1 MCSRF
6 RSGALFAA
14 AVIAAVATRGPAGAA
29 VVASGPV
36 LRVCADPN
44 NLPFS
49 NARGQGFENRIARLV
64 ADAMGARL
72 AYTWHA
78 QRRGFIR
85 NTLAAGRCDAVAGTL
100 HRIDALDTTR
110 PYYRSTHV
118 FVTRMR
124 DGLVLRSMDDPRLT
138 RLRIGVHVIGDD
150 YASPPPLQALGRRGL
165 VRNVS
170 GYSLYGNYAEPD
182 PPARLVAAVAEGD
195 VDVAIVWGPLG
206 GYFSGRQPVPLRVTQ
221 VTPDADRVGVV
232 FAYDI
237 SMGVRKG
244 ERRLLRAVQDALDR
258 QRSSVDRI
266 LRSYGVPLKPM
277 GTAAGA
283 PKR

>member
-6 RSGALFAA
+6 LSAALIVVSVSVVFAGGAE
-14 AVIAAVATRGPAGAA
+14 R
-29 VVASGPV
+29 V

-49 NARGQGFENRIARLV
+49 NARGEGFENRIARLV
-64 ADAMGARL
+64 AGAIGARL
-72 AYTWHA
+72 DYTWYA

-85 NTLAAGRCDAVAGTL
+85 NTIGAGTCDAIIGIPHNLKAV
-100 HRIDALDTTR
+100 DTTR

-118 FVTRMR
+118 FVTRAR
-124 DGLVLRSMDDPRLT
+124 DGLTVRSMDDPRLA
-138 RLRIGVHVIGDD
+138 RLRIGVHVVGDD
-150 YASPPPLQALGRRGL
+150 YASLPPLQALGRRGL

-182 PPARLVAAVAEGD
+182 PPARLVEAVAKGD

-206 GYFSGRQPVPLRVTQ
+206 GYFAARQTVALQVTQ
-221 VTPDADRVGVV
+221 MANDTDGPGVP
-232 FAYDI
+232 FSYDI

-244 ERRLLRAVQDALDR
+244 DRQLRDALQDVLDR
-258 QRSSVDRI
+258 RQAEIESI
-266 LRSYGVPLKPM
+266 LRTYRIPLKPL
-277 GTAAGA
+277 AAHKGGA
-283 PKR
+283 

>member
-6 RSGALFAA
+6 LSAAL
-14 AVIAAVATRGPAGAA
+14 
-29 VVASGPV
+29 VVASVAVVLAAKAEPV

-49 NARGQGFENRIARLV
+49 NARGQGFENQIARLM
-64 ADAMGARL
+64 AGAMGARL
-72 AYTWHA
+72 DYTWHA

-85 NTLAAGRCDAVAGTL
+85 NALDAGACDVIVGVPHNLEAV
-100 HRIDALDTTR
+100 DTTR

-118 FVTRMR
+118 FVTRVR
-124 DGLVLRSMDDPRLT
+124 DSLRVQSMDDPRLA
-138 RLRIGVHVIGDD
+138 RLRIGVHVVGDD

-165 VRNVS
+165 VRNVA

-182 PPARLVAAVAEGD
+182 PPARLVEAVAKGD

-206 GYFSGRQPVPLRVTQ
+206 GYFAGRQTMPLQ
-221 VTPDADRVGVV
+221 VTAMARDTDGPNLP

-237 SMGVRKG
+237 AMGVRKG
-244 ERRLLRAVQDALDR
+244 DRRLRDALQHVLDARRAEIDR
-258 QRSSVDRI
+258 T
-266 LRSYGVPLKPM
+266 LRSYGVPLKPL
-277 GTAAGA
+277 AAPRAGA
-283 PKR
+283 

>member
-6 RSGALFAA
+6 LSVALILASASMVLARSSD
-14 AVIAAVATRGPAGAA
+14 R
-29 VVASGPV
+29 V

-49 NARGQGFENRIARLV
+49 NVRQEGFENRIARLM
-64 ADAMGARL
+64 ADAIGARL
-72 AYTWHA
+72 EYTWHA

-85 NTLAAGRCDAVAGTL
+85 NTLGAGACDAIIGL
-100 HRIDALDTTR
+100 PHRLEAVDTTR

-118 FVTRMR
+118 FVTRAR
-124 DGLVLRSMDDPRLT
+124 DRLTVQSMDDPRLAQ
-138 RLRIGVHVIGDD
+138 LRIGVHVVGDD
-150 YASPPPLQALGRRGL
+150 YASLPPLQALASRGL

-182 PPARLVAAVAEGD
+182 PPARLVEAVARGA

-206 GYFSGRQPVPLRVTQ
+206 SYFAARQAVPLQVTQ
-221 VTPDADRVGVV
+221 IANDTDGRGVS
-232 FAYDI
+232 FSYAI

-244 ERRLLRAVQDALDR
+244 DR
-258 QRSSVDRI
+258 QLRDTLQQVIDRRQPQIARI
-266 LRSYGVPLKPM
+266 LRTYRTPLKPLAA
-277 GTAAGA
+277 AAGGGA
-283 PKR
+283 

>member
-6 RSGALFAA
+6 LSAAL
-14 AVIAAVATRGPAGAA
+14 IVAGVWVVLSAG
-29 VVASGPV
+29 SERV

-49 NARGQGFENRIARLV
+49 NAREEGFENRIARVV
-64 ADAMGARL
+64 AGAIDARL
-72 AYTWHA
+72 DYTWYA
-78 QRRGFIR
+78 QRRGFVR
-85 NTLAAGRCDAVAGTL
+85 NTIGAGACDAILGVPHNL
-100 HRIDALDTTR
+100 EALDTTQ

-118 FVTRMR
+118 FVTRAR
-124 DGLVLRSMDDPRLT
+124 DGLAIRSMNDPRLA
-138 RLRIGVHVIGDD
+138 RLRIGVNVVGDD

-165 VRNVS
+165 VHNVS

-182 PPARLVAAVAEGD
+182 PPARVVEAVAKGD

-206 GYFSGRQPVPLRVTQ
+206 GYFASRQHVPLRVTEM
-221 VTPDADRVGVV
+221 TPDLDGAIP

-244 ERRLLRAVQDALDR
+244 DRRLRQTLQTVLDR
-258 QRSSVDRI
+258 HRAEVEGI
-266 LRSYGVPLKPM
+266 LRSYRVPLKRTPR
-277 GTAAGA
+277 AGV
-283 PKR
+283 

>member
-1 MCSRF
+1 MCSR
-6 RSGALFAA
+6 SLSATLLTLVLLLAPPAFAG
-14 AVIAAVATRGPAGAA
+14 R
-29 VVASGPV
+29 V

-49 NARGQGFENRIARLV
+49 NAREEGFENRIARLV
-64 ADAMGARL
+64 ASAMGARVD
-72 AYTWHA
+72 YTWFA

-85 NTLAAGRCDAVAGTL
+85 NTVGADTCDVVAGIPHNL
-100 HRIDALDTTR
+100 EALETTR

-118 FVTRMR
+118 FVTRAR
-124 DGLVLRSMDDPRLT
+124 DNLTVRSMDDPRLA
-138 RLRIGVHVIGDD
+138 RLRIGVHVVGDD

-182 PPARLVAAVAEGD
+182 PPARLVEAVAQGR

-206 GYFSGRQPVPLRVTQ
+206 GYFAPRQRVPLRVTEIARD
-221 VTPDADRVGVV
+221 TDDTGLS

-237 SMGVRKG
+237 AMGVRKG
-244 ERRLLRAVQDALDR
+244 DRRLRDTLQKVLDR
-258 QRSSVDRI
+258 RQGEVEAI
-266 LRSYGVPLKPM
+266 LREYHVPLKPPATQK
-277 GTAAGA
+277 GGA
-283 PKR
+283 

>member
-6 RSGALFAA
+6 LSTAL
-14 AVIAAVATRGPAGAA
+14 I
-29 VVASGPV
+29 VASVSVVFSNEAERV

-49 NARGQGFENRIARLV
+49 NAREEGFENRIARLV
-64 ADAMGARL
+64 AGALGMRL
-72 AYTWHA
+72 DYTWHA

-85 NTLAAGRCDAVAGTL
+85 NTLDAGTCDAIIGIPHDLEAV
-100 HRIDALDTTR
+100 DTTR

-118 FVTRMR
+118 FVSRAR
-124 DGLVLRSMDDPRLT
+124 DGLTVRSMDDPRLAQ
-138 RLRIGVHVIGDD
+138 LRIGVHVVGDD
-150 YASPPPLQALGRRGL
+150 YASLPPLQALGRRGL

-182 PPARLVAAVAEGD
+182 PPARLIEAVGSGE

-206 GYFSGRQPVPLRVTQ
+206 GYFAARQKTPLQVTQ
-221 VTPDADRVGVV
+221 MARDSDGPRLP
-232 FAYDI
+232 FSYDI

-244 ERRLLRAVQDALDR
+244 DRGLRQRLQDVLNRHQGEIESILRAY
-258 QRSSVDRI
+258 RI
-266 LRSYGVPLKPM
+266 PLKPLA
-277 GTAAGA
+277 AAGSGA
-283 PKR
+283 

>member
-6 RSGALFAA
+6 LRTLISPLGAALAVASVPVVFAA
-14 AVIAAVATRGPAGAA
+14 GPGR
-29 VVASGPV
+29 V

-49 NARGQGFENRIARLV
+49 NAREEGFENRIARLM
-64 ADAMGARL
+64 ASAIGARL
-72 AYTWHA
+72 DYTWYA

-85 NTLAAGRCDAVAGTL
+85 NSLAAGTCDVVIGIPHNL
-100 HRIDALDTTR
+100 DSLDTTR

-118 FVTRMR
+118 FLTRAR
-124 DGLVLRSMDDPRLT
+124 DGLTLRSIDDPRLG
-138 RLRIGVHVIGDD
+138 RLRIGVHVVGDD
-150 YASPPPLQALGRRGL
+150 YASLPPLQALGRRGL

-182 PPARLVAAVAEGD
+182 PPARLIDAVARGD

-206 GYFSGRQPVPLRVTQ
+206 GYFAARQAVPLQVTQ
-221 VTPDADRVGVV
+221 MANDTDGPGVP
-232 FAYDI
+232 FSYDI

-244 ERRLLRAVQDALDR
+244 DRWLRQTLQDVLDRHRAEIDGILRAYR
-258 QRSSVDRI
+258 
-266 LRSYGVPLKPM
+266 VPLRPR
-277 GTAAGA
+277 AGA
-283 PKR
+283 

>member
-6 RSGALFAA
+6 LSAAL
-14 AVIAAVATRGPAGAA
+14 I
-29 VVASGPV
+29 VASVSVMVFATGTERV

-49 NARGQGFENRIARLV
+49 NAREEGFENRIARLV
-64 ADAMGARL
+64 AGAIGARL
-72 AYTWHA
+72 DYTWYA

-85 NTLAAGRCDAVAGTL
+85 NTLGAGTCDAIIGIPHNLEAVE
-100 HRIDALDTTR
+100 TTR

-118 FVTRMR
+118 FVTRAR
-124 DGLVLRSMDDPRLT
+124 DGLTVQSMDDPRLA
-138 RLRIGVHVIGDD
+138 RLRIGVHVVGDD
-150 YASPPPLQALGRRGL
+150 YASLPPLQALGRRGL

-182 PPARLVAAVAEGD
+182 PPARLIDAVARGD

-206 GYFSGRQPVPLRVTQ
+206 GYFAARQAVPLQVTQ
-221 VTPDADRVGVV
+221 MAKDTDGPGVP
-232 FAYDI
+232 FIYDI

-244 ERRLLRAVQDALDR
+244 DRRLRQTLQDVLDRRQAEIQSILRAYRL
-258 QRSSVDRI
+258 
-266 LRSYGVPLKPM
+266 PLKPLAVRR
-277 GTAAGA
+277 GSA
-283 PKR
+283 